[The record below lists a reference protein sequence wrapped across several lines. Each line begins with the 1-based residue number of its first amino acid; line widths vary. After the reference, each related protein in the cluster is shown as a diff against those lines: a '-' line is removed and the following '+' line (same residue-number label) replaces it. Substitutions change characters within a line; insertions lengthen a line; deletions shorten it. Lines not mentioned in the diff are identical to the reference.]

1 MFTLKKYL
9 NSFLYKTS
17 QYSQAGQDIFA
28 EELFGDS
35 GVYIDVGSGEPAK
48 FSNTYMLEVKKKWKG
63 FGVDIGSLNPGK
75 AQELKNLWTKYPE
88 RKNKIYWEDAV
99 TFNYKKALNDH
110 NLSLNIDYLSCDIDP
125 QEKTFYALK
134 KVISDDVRPNLITFE
149 TDLYREKKDYSL
161 LAYDFLKPYGYK
173 YAVKNVYSSLKK
185 KKIFETWFVK
195 NSVKF
200 ETIEYK
206 DWVKK

>member
-9 NSFLYKTS
+9 KSFFYKTS
-17 QYSQAGQDIFA
+17 KYSQAGQDIFA
-28 EELFGDS
+28 EELFGES
-35 GVYIDVGSGEPAK
+35 GVYIDVGSGEPEK
-48 FSNTYMLEVKKKWKG
+48 FSNTYMLEVKKKWRG
-63 FGVDIGSLNPGK
+63 FGVDIGSFNPAK
-75 AQELKNLWTKYPE
+75 AQELKNLWTKHPE

-99 TFNYKKALNDH
+99 TFNYKKALIEQ

-134 KVISDDVRPNLITFE
+134 KIISDGVRPNLITFE

-161 LAYDFLKPYGYK
+161 LAYDFLKPHGYK
-173 YAVKNVYSSLKK
+173 YAVKNVYSNLKK
-185 KKIFETWFVK
+185 AKIFETWFIK
-195 NSVKF
+195 NSIRF
-200 ETIEYK
+200 DTIEYK

>member
-9 NSFLYKTS
+9 KSFFYKTS

-28 EELFGDS
+28 EELFGES

-63 FGVDIGSLNPGK
+63 FGVDIGSFNPAR
-75 AQELKNLWTKYPE
+75 AQELKNLWTKHPE
-88 RKNKIYWEDAV
+88 RKNKVYWEDAV
-99 TFNYKKALNDH
+99 TFNYKKALIEQ

-134 KVISDDVRPNLITFE
+134 KIISDDVRPNLITFE

-161 LAYDFLKPYGYK
+161 LAYDFLKPYAYK
-173 YAVKNVYSSLKK
+173 YAVKNVYSNLKK
-185 KKIFETWFVK
+185 TKIFETWFIK
-195 NSVKF
+195 NSIRF
-200 ETIEYK
+200 DTIEYE
-206 DWVKK
+206 DWVKI

>member
-1 MFTLKKYL
+1 MFTLKKFL

-28 EELFGDS
+28 EELFGES

-63 FGVDIGSLNPGK
+63 FGVDIGSFNPAK

-99 TFNYKKALNDH
+99 TFNYKKALTEH

-134 KVISDDVRPNLITFE
+134 KIISDDVRPNLITFE

-173 YAVKNVYSSLKK
+173 YAVKNVYSNLKK
-185 KKIFETWFVK
+185 KKIFETWFIK
-195 NSVKF
+195 NSIKF

>member
-1 MFTLKKYL
+1 MFLLKDYL
-9 NSFLYKTS
+9 NSFFYKTS

-28 EELFGDS
+28 QELFGES

-48 FSNTYMLEVKKKWKG
+48 FSNTYLLEVKKKWKG
-63 FGVDIGSLNPGK
+63 FGVDIGSLDQMK
-75 AQELKNLWTKYPE
+75 AQELKKLWTKYPE

-99 TFNYKKALNDH
+99 NFNYKKALSEN

-125 QEKTFYALK
+125 QEKTFDALK
-134 KVISDDVRPNLITFE
+134 KIISDDVRPNLITFE
-149 TDLYREKKDYSL
+149 TDFYCEKTDYSL
-161 LAYDFLKPYGYK
+161 LAYNFLKPYGYK
-173 YAVKNVYSSLKK
+173 YAVKNVYSNLKK

-195 NSVKF
+195 NSINF
-200 ETIEYK
+200 QTMEYK

>member
-9 NSFLYKTS
+9 KSLLYKTS

-28 EELFGDS
+28 AELFGEN

-63 FGVDIGSLNPGK
+63 FGVDIGSFNPAK
-75 AQELKNLWTKYPE
+75 AQKLKNLWTKYPE

-99 TFNYKKALNDH
+99 TFNYKKALSEN

-134 KVISDDVRPNLITFE
+134 KIIYDDVRPNLITFE
-149 TDLYREKKDYSL
+149 TDLYREKKNYSL
-161 LAYDFLKPYGYK
+161 LAYNFLKPYGYK
-173 YAVKNVYSSLKK
+173 YAITNVYSKLKK

-195 NSVKF
+195 NSIKF
-200 ETIEYK
+200 EPIEYK